1 MHEKYMVYK
10 PDKGHLLTLGFNE
23 SFPDIVLNNSIIEN
37 LTEEKILENKLHF
50 KSLLKNI
57 CIKSNQKLSAL
68 SRISKLKTLNQRGNV
83 VNSQFPNFFLIWI
96 LILMFKRIDKIHE
109 YFMIMIL
116 NFMIYFP
123 Y

>member
-1 MHEKYMVYK
+1 MVYK

-23 SFPDIVLNNSIIEN
+23 PFPDIVLNNNIIEN